1 MPAFEKGNVVVD
13 VYGGVPLFGLN
24 DEQKSTLQKN
34 AEIIMDLGFG
44 AIPYVG
50 WLGSVGSLERDLQ
63 LESYFEAF
71 PESILQEG
79 DVVVYYSS
87 NEAGINGSEYAFRND
102 ELLYEDHRL
111 SGGETILGTNYMKYA
126 NEFRAETSEEAL
138 GNVLQE
144 EAIGILADYILR
156 CMLKQKIG

>member
-1 MPAFEKGNVVVD
+1 VSVNFHH
-13 VYGGVPLFGLN
+13 LL
-24 DEQKSTLQKN
+24 
-34 AEIIMDLGFG
+34 MDLGFG

-50 WLGSVGSLERDLQ
+50 WLGSVGAFERNLQ

-87 NEAGINGSEYAFRND
+87 NEAGINGSEYAFRNG

-111 SGGETILGTNYMKYA
+111 SGGETILGKNYKKYA
-126 NEFRAETSEEAL
+126 EEFKSTFLEAVINMGMEEIRDELIGYAL
-138 GNVLQE
+138 GKGKKLFKE
-144 EAIGILADYILR
+144 MR
-156 CMLKQKIG
+156 